1 MREYIRRAK
10 KWRNKMW
17 PVKEDGVGRPKS
29 ILIGLLVV
37 EAYGQSPDGKPASI
51 TEIMKNLVKNHDSLQ

>member
-1 MREYIRRAK
+1 
-10 KWRNKMW
+10 MW

-37 EAYGQSPDGKPASI
+37 EAYDQSDDKKPASV
-51 TEIMKNLVKNHDSLQ
+51 TRIMKALVKNHNNLQ